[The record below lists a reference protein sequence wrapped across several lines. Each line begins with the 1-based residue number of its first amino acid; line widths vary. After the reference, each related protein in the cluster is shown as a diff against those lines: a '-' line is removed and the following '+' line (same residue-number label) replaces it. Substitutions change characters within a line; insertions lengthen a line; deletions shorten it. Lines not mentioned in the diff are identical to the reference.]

1 MTSISKN
8 TLNIET
14 YELRDLTIENKLK
27 ERFRNF
33 TVLIWY
39 LLVLALW
46 STWLYFSG
54 LLSYYLAKYYPCHNK
69 IIWQEIIGTK
79 NYQQH
84 KEDQQTRTI
93 VSHGRQVYTCQDT
106 SHQATILSS
115 FILILRQ
122 SCFLGR
128 WR

>member
-8 TLNIET
+8 TLNIEI

-54 LLSYYLAKYYPCHNK
+54 LLSYYLAKY
-69 IIWQEIIGTK
+69 
-79 NYQQH
+79 
-84 KEDQQTRTI
+84 
-93 VSHGRQVYTCQDT
+93 
-106 SHQATILSS
+106 
-115 FILILRQ
+115 
-122 SCFLGR
+122 
-128 WR
+128 